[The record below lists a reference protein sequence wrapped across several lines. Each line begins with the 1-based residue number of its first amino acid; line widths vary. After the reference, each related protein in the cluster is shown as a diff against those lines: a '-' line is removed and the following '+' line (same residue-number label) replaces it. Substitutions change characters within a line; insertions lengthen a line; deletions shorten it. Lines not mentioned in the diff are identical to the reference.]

1 MKISEAVKWSGKSRA
16 TIMRAIKDH
25 KIVAKKGDGGVWD
38 IDASSLA
45 SVYQLK
51 RPDEVEGDQAGHD
64 HDHQNDLS
72 MSSSRTGQMDR
83 VNTPQINAL
92 QDQLEAERRL
102 SEERGKTIDDLRQRL
117 DHEQRRRDE
126 IQVQFTALLTDQR
139 EKAPQSA
146 VEGRRVHPG
155 YWAALAV
162 VLAIVGA
169 SLAALYMPELLTSV
183 GSG

>member
-1 MKISEAVKWSGKSRA
+1 MVRQKSCYDYACDQRSKDIS
-16 TIMRAIKDH
+16 
-25 KIVAKKGDGGVWD
+25 KKGDGGVWD
-38 IDASSLA
+38 IDAPSLA

-51 RPDEVEGDQAGHD
+51 RPDEVEGDQGGHD

-72 MSSSRTGQMDR
+72 MNSSRTGQMDR

-102 SEERGKTIDDLRQRL
+102 SEERSKTIDDLRQRL

-139 EKAPQSA
+139 EKAPEKP
-146 VEGRRVHPG
+146 VEARRVHPG
-155 YWAALAV
+155 YWALAV
-162 VLAIVGA
+162 VLAAVAA
-169 SLAALYMPELLTSV
+169 SMAVLYVPGLLP
-183 GSG
+183 